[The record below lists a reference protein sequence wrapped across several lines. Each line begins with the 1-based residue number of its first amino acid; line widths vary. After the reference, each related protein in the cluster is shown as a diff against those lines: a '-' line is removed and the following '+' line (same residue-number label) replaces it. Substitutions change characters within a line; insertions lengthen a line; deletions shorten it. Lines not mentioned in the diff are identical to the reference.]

1 MILTDMKILIKFPTR
16 GRPQQFIST
25 LDKYV
30 EYADGELE
38 FVITCDRDDDTM
50 NNPEMIAKLESYGNL
65 EFSFGESNNKIHA
78 VNKDMEDREFD
89 ILLLASDDMVP
100 VERGYDTIIRKAM
113 QKLYPDTDGI
123 LWFNEGHLGMRNNTL
138 SIMGKKYYDRFNYIY
153 HPDYISLWC
162 DNEFM
167 EVGNI
172 LGKQT
177 YIDLVIIE
185 HKHVHYV
192 GGVEDA
198 IHKLNTEHHP
208 IDMATFNKRKL
219 NGFPMESVV

>member
-1 MILTDMKILIKFPTR
+1 MDNMKILIKFPTR
-16 GRPQQFIST
+16 GRPKQFIST
-25 LDKYV
+25 LNKYIK
-30 EYADGELE
+30 YADAELE
-38 FVITCDRDDDTM
+38 FVITLDSDDITM
-50 NNPEMIAKLESYGNL
+50 NNFDMIQLLDTYDNL
-65 EFSFGESNNKIHA
+65 TYSFGKSNSKIHA

-100 VERGYDTIIRKAM
+100 VKKGYDTIIKKAM
-113 QKLYPDTDGI
+113 TKLYPDTDGI
-123 LWFNEGHLGMRNNTL
+123 LWFNEGYLGMQNNTL

-153 HPDYISLWC
+153 HPDYKSLWC

-167 EVGNI
+167 EVGNL

-185 HKHVHYV
+185 HRHVHYV
-192 GGVEDA
+192 GGKEDA

-208 IDMATFNKRKL
+208 IDKSTFHKRKIK
-219 NGFPMESVV
+219 GFPIESVL

>member
-1 MILTDMKILIKFPTR
+1 MKILVKFPTR
-16 GRPQQFIST
+16 GRPEQFIAT
-25 LDKYV
+25 LDRYI
-30 EYADGELE
+30 EYADDELE
-38 FVITCDRDDDTM
+38 FVITCDTNDETM
-50 NNPEMIAKLESYGNL
+50 NNPEMIAKLDSYIAFGKQL
-65 EFSFGESNNKIHA
+65 SYSFGESNSKIHA
-78 VNKDMEDREFD
+78 VNKDMEGREFD

-100 VERGYDTIIRKAM
+100 QIKGYDTIIRKAM
-113 QKLYPDTDGI
+113 TNLYPDTDGI
-123 LWFNEGHLGMRNNTL
+123 LWFNEGYLGMRNNTL

-167 EVGNI
+167 EGGNI

-192 GGVEDA
+192 GGEEDA
-198 IHKLNTEHHP
+198 IHKLNTQHHP
-208 IDMATFNKRKL
+208 IDMATFKKRKL
-219 NGFPMESVV
+219 KGFPMESVL

>member
-1 MILTDMKILIKFPTR
+1 MKILVKFPTR
-16 GRPQQFIST
+16 GRPEQFIAT
-25 LDKYV
+25 LDKYI
-30 EYADGELE
+30 EYATGELE
-38 FVITCDRDDDTM
+38 FVITCDTNDATM
-50 NNPEMIAKLESYGNL
+50 NNPEMIAKLNSYANL
-65 EFSFGESNNKIHA
+65 TYTFGESKNKIHA
-78 VNKDMEDREFD
+78 VNKDMENREFD

-100 VERGYDTIIRKAM
+100 VKPGYDAIIRKAM
-113 QKLYPDTDGI
+113 ISLYPDTDGI
-123 LWFNEGHLGMRNNTL
+123 LWFNEGHLGMNNNTL

-177 YIDLVIIE
+177 YINLVIIE

-198 IHKLNTEHHP
+198 IHKLNTQHHP
-208 IDMATFNKRKL
+208 IDQATFYKRKL
-219 NGFPMESVV
+219 KGFPMESIL